1 MNTNNNN
8 STSNM
13 VPNVNK
19 ESYDQYRSRIN
30 KDRCLLSAQ
39 VLSIIAASVA
49 LILGILISIWNVG
62 YQQRIIGLAIL
73 LSVALLVLF
82 MLTCCCRR
90 SRRFIYATG
99 VLAVIVS
106 LCVAGPEVYLVIRL
120 NSLGFMW
127 SDSGTLIV
135 LLIGLISLLWLVAG
149 ILALRSQKYSSLSE
163 RTKAGQ
169 NNNSNNDEEQDI
181 EAHAV
186 EPHVIVEPDGTT
198 PVELEN
204 EFDKDIEALDI
215 EAHAV
220 ESDAVVEPNGTTP
233 VENA

>member
-19 ESYDQYRSRIN
+19 ESYDQYRSRTN

-62 YQQRIIGLAIL
+62 YQQRVISLAIL
-73 LSVALLVLF
+73 LSVACLVLF
-82 MLTCCCRR
+82 MLTCCCRKP
-90 SRRFIYATG
+90 RRFISATG
-99 VLAVIVS
+99 VLAVVVS
-106 LCVAGPEVYLVIRL
+106 LCVAGLEVYHVIL
-120 NSLGFMW
+120 FNSFGMMW
-127 SDSGTLIV
+127 SDSSILVILI
-135 LLIGLISLLWLVAG
+135 IGLLSLLWLVAG

-186 EPHVIVEPDGTT
+186 E
-198 PVELEN
+198 
-204 EFDKDIEALDI
+204 
-215 EAHAV
+215 
-220 ESDAVVEPNGTTP
+220 SDAVVEPNGITP
-233 VENA
+233 LENA

>member
-19 ESYDQYRSRIN
+19 ESYDQYRSRTN

-62 YQQRIIGLAIL
+62 YQQRVISLAIL
-73 LSVALLVLF
+73 LSVACLVLF

-90 SRRFIYATG
+90 QRRFIYASG
-99 VLAVIVS
+99 VLAVFVS
-106 LCVAGPEVYLVIRL
+106 LCVAGLEVYHVIL
-120 NSLGFMW
+120 FNSFGMMW
-127 SDSGTLIV
+127 SDSSILVILI
-135 LLIGLISLLWLVAG
+135 IGLLSLLWLVAG

-186 EPHVIVEPDGTT
+186 E
-198 PVELEN
+198 
-204 EFDKDIEALDI
+204 
-215 EAHAV
+215 
-220 ESDAVVEPNGTTP
+220 SDAVVEPNGITP
-233 VENA
+233 LENA

>member
-1 MNTNNNN
+1 MSDKVEETPVETKRCGGCGCGC
-8 STSNM
+8 S
-13 VPNVNK
+13 
-19 ESYDQYRSRIN
+19 RSCTRTY
-30 KDRCLLSAQ
+30 KDGCLVSAQ

-62 YQQRIIGLAIL
+62 YQQRVISLAIL
-73 LSVALLVLF
+73 LSVASLVMF

-90 SRRFIYATG
+90 SRRFINATG
-99 VLAVIVS
+99 VLAVFVS

-120 NSLGFMW
+120 NSLGMMW

-135 LLIGLISLLWLVAG
+135 LLIGLLSLLWLVAG

-169 NNNSNNDEEQDI
+169 NNNSNNDEVQDI

-186 EPHVIVEPDGTT
+186 EPHVIVEP
-198 PVELEN
+198 
-204 EFDKDIEALDI
+204 
-215 EAHAV
+215 
-220 ESDAVVEPNGTTP
+220 NGTTP
-233 VENA
+233 VEYA

>member
-1 MNTNNNN
+1 M
-8 STSNM
+8 SD
-13 VPNVNK
+13 K
-19 ESYDQYRSRIN
+19 EEETPVETERCGGCGCGCSRSCSRTY
-30 KDRCLLSAQ
+30 KDGCLVSAQ

-49 LILGILISIWNVG
+49 LILGIIISVWSVG
-62 YQQRIIGLAIL
+62 YQQRGIIGLAIL

-149 ILALRSQKYSSLSE
+149 ILALRFVESG
-163 RTKAGQ
+163 R
-169 NNNSNNDEEQDI
+169 
-181 EAHAV
+181 HA
-186 EPHVIVEPDGTT
+186 D
-198 PVELEN
+198 LEN
-204 EFDKDIEALDI
+204 EFDKDVEEQDIEEQGI
-215 EAHAV
+215 EAHV
-220 ESDAVVEPNGTTP
+220 IEQHIIVEPNGTTP
-233 VENA
+233 VKDV